1 MGREKLREKPKV
13 EVCMEH
19 HTGSQ
24 RNTPV
29 LPEVQRETEP
39 GEEGKVQASLR
50 GVGKRKVAKLGG
62 AAGANLLGRSVAAV
76 AGGGGGEVAGVSG
89 GAGGG
94 DPDLPIPAPP
104 LPPAGPADSISSPAN
119 TYHLKP
125 SPLCLPN
132 ISSICDAARRSFLL
146 SSACLSA
153 TCHNL

>member
-1 MGREKLREKPKV
+1 MGRSKLREKTKV

-24 RNTPV
+24 RNIPV

-39 GEEGKVQASLR
+39 GEEGESVDFPAWIRKTQVGRRGWREPSGKV
-50 GVGKRKVAKLGG
+50 
-62 AAGANLLGRSVAAV
+62 GRSSGWTP
-76 AGGGGGEVAGVSG
+76 GGGGGEVAGVSG
-89 GAGGG
+89 GAGSG

-104 LPPAGPADSISSPAN
+104 LPPGRPSDSISSPAN
-119 TYHLKP
+119 TYHFKP

-132 ISSICDAARRSFLL
+132 ISSIFDSARRSFLL